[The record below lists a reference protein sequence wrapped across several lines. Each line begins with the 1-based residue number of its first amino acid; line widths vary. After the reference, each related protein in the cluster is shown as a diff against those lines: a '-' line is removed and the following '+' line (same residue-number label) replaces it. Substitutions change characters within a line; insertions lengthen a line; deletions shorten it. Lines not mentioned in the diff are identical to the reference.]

1 MLTFMMIP
9 NTENFFRIVE
19 ESRGEVTLCLPE
31 GGRCDLKRDPAARQL
46 VRTLR
51 PGGEGLRVSLSDR
64 GDTTAFFRCMRD
76 AALPA

>member
-9 NTENFFRIVE
+9 NAENFFRIVE
-19 ESRGEVTLCLPE
+19 ESRGEVTLCLPD
-31 GGRCDLKRDPAARQL
+31 GGRCDLKRDPTARQL

-64 GDTTAFFRCMRD
+64 GDTTAFFRYMQE
-76 AALPA
+76 AALSA

>member
-9 NTENFFRIVE
+9 NAENFFRIVE
-19 ESRGEVTLCLPE
+19 GSRGEVALCLPE

-51 PGGEGLRVSLSDR
+51 PGGESLRVSLSDR
-64 GDTTAFFRCMRD
+64 GDMSAFFRYMRE
-76 AALPA
+76 AALSA

>member
-1 MLTFMMIP
+1 MLTFTMIP
-9 NTENFFRIVE
+9 SPEQFLRMVE

-64 GDTTAFFRCMRD
+64 GDTTAFFRYMRD
-76 AALPA
+76 AALSA

>member
-64 GDTTAFFRCMRD
+64 GDTTAFFRYMQE
-76 AALPA
+76 AALSA

>member
-1 MLTFMMIP
+1 MFTFMMIP
-9 NTENFFRIVE
+9 TPEKFLRMVE
-19 ESRGEVTLCLPE
+19 GSRGEVALCLPE

-64 GDTTAFFRCMRD
+64 SDMPAFFRYMRE
-76 AALPA
+76 AALSA